1 MIDHFLNGVLP
12 IFSVGILGFLLGKR
26 QIFNFEAAMVLNK
39 FVMLI
44 GVPSLIILLLSKA
57 PISEFNFQMLS
68 GYFFTESVLYLTGI
82 LISKFIFQRE
92 TKEAVLIGLCIALT
106 NHVLFV
112 LPIAET
118 LFGEEYTKPIVSIIT
133 MDGLILFAGTIILL
147 DFLETKDLTVADTF
161 KKIIFNPPLIALL
174 IGLVFGLSRSKI
186 PGSIE
191 VFLNVVAVS
200 ASPVVLF
207 SLGIILSRPYKGAN
221 LALPLTITFIKLVIH
236 PIFAGI
242 IFTAAL
248 ALPAELKNPAI
259 MTAAAPCGLMSFMLK
274 TCSLSPYLY
283 PSQLLSTW
291 SATKQAKHALKKY
304 LDFLALNL
312 IMQKLVIWS
321 DGLLNF

>member
-68 GYFFTESVLYLTGI
+68 GYFFTELVLYLTGI

-118 LFGEEYTKPIVSIIT
+118 LFGTEYTKPIVAIIT
-133 MDGLILFAGTIILL
+133 MDGLVLFAGTIILL
-147 DFLETKDLTVADTF
+147 DFLETQDLAVADTF

-186 PGSIE
+186 PVGIE
-191 VFLNVVAVS
+191 VFLNAVAVS
-200 ASPVVLF
+200 ASPVLLF
-207 SLGIILSRPYKGAN
+207 SLGIILSRPYKEVN

-248 ALPAELKNPAI
+248 ALPTELKNPAI
-259 MTAAAPCGLMSFMLK
+259 MTAAAPCGLMSFML
-274 TCSLSPYLY
+274 
-283 PSQLLSTW
+283 
-291 SATKQAKHALKKY
+291 
-304 LDFLALNL
+304 ALNYKVKVDVIARAVL
-312 IMQKLVIWS
+312 ISSVGSTITI
-321 DGLLNF
+321 

>member
-68 GYFFTESVLYLTGI
+68 GYFFTELVLYLTGI

-118 LFGEEYTKPIVSIIT
+118 LFGTEYTKPIVAIIT
-133 MDGLILFAGTIILL
+133 MDGLVLFAGTIILL
-147 DFLETKDLTVADTF
+147 DFLETQDLAVADTF

-186 PGSIE
+186 PVGIE
-191 VFLNVVAVS
+191 VFLNAVAVS
-200 ASPVVLF
+200 ASPVLLF
-207 SLGIILSRPYKGAN
+207 SLGIILSRPYKEVN

-248 ALPAELKNPAI
+248 ALPTELKNPAI
-259 MTAAAPCGLMSFMLK
+259 MTAAAPCGLMSFML
-274 TCSLSPYLY
+274 
-283 PSQLLSTW
+283 
-291 SATKQAKHALKKY
+291 
-304 LDFLALNL
+304 ALNYKVKVDVIARAIL
-312 IMQKLVIWS
+312 ISSVGSTITISLAAA
-321 DGLLNF
+321 L

>member
-12 IFSVGILGFLLGKR
+12 IFSIGILGFLLGKR

-57 PISEFNFQMLS
+57 PISQFNFQMLS
-68 GYFFTESVLYLTGI
+68 GYFFTELVLYLTGI

-118 LFGEEYTKPIVSIIT
+118 LFGEEYAKPIISIIT

-147 DFLETKDLTVADTF
+147 DLLETKDLTFTDSF
-161 KKIIFNPPLIALL
+161 KKIILNPPLIAVLV
-174 IGLVFGLSRSKI
+174 GLVFGFSKSEI
-186 PGSIE
+186 PIGVE
-191 VFLNVVAVS
+191 VFLNAIAVS
-200 ASPVVLF
+200 ASPVLLF
-207 SLGIILSRPYKGAN
+207 ALGIILSRPYTGAN
-221 LALPLTITFIKLVIH
+221 LALPLTMTFIKLVIH

-248 ALPAELKNPAI
+248 ALPTEFKNPAI
-259 MTAAAPCGLMSFMLK
+259 MTAAAPCGLMSFML
-274 TCSLSPYLY
+274 
-283 PSQLLSTW
+283 
-291 SATKQAKHALKKY
+291 
-304 LDFLALNL
+304 ALNYKVQVDVIARAIL
-312 IMQKLVIWS
+312 ISSAGSTITISLAAA
-321 DGLLNF
+321 L

>member
-12 IFSVGILGFLLGKR
+12 IFSIGVLGFLLGKR
-26 QIFNFEAAMVLNK
+26 QIFNFEAAMMLNK

-68 GYFFTESVLYLTGI
+68 GYFFTELVLYLTGI

-118 LFGEEYTKPIVSIIT
+118 LFGKEYTKPIISIIT

-147 DFLETKDLTVADTF
+147 DFLETKNLTFADTF
-161 KKIIFNPPLIALL
+161 KKIILNPPLIAVLV
-174 IGLVFGLSRSKI
+174 GLVFGFSKSEI
-186 PGSIE
+186 PIGVE
-191 VFLNVVAVS
+191 VFLNAIAVS
-200 ASPVVLF
+200 ASPVLLF
-207 SLGIILSRPYKGAN
+207 ALGIILSRPYKGAN
-221 LALPLTITFIKLVIH
+221 LALPLTMTFIKLIIH

-242 IFTAAL
+242 IFTAAV
-248 ALPAELKNPAI
+248 ALPTEFKNPAI
-259 MTAAAPCGLMSFMLK
+259 MTAAAPCGLMSFML
-274 TCSLSPYLY
+274 
-283 PSQLLSTW
+283 
-291 SATKQAKHALKKY
+291 
-304 LDFLALNL
+304 ALNYKVKVDVIARAIL
-312 IMQKLVIWS
+312 ISSVGSTLTIS
-321 DGLLNF
+321 LAATL

>member
-12 IFSVGILGFLLGKR
+12 IFSIGILGFLLGKR

-68 GYFFTESVLYLTGI
+68 GYFFTEVVLYLTGI
-82 LISKFIFQRE
+82 LIAKFIFRRE

-118 LFGEEYTKPIVSIIT
+118 LFGPDYTKPIISIIT

-147 DFLETKDLTVADTF
+147 DFLETQDLTIADTF

-174 IGLVFGLSRSKI
+174 LGLVFGLSNSQI
-186 PGSIE
+186 PVGIE
-191 VFLNVVAVS
+191 VFLNAVAVS
-200 ASPVVLF
+200 ASPVLLF
-207 SLGIILSRPYKGAN
+207 SLGIILSRPYKSAN
-221 LALPLTITFIKLVIH
+221 LALPITMTFIKLIVH
-236 PIFAGI
+236 PIFAGVL
-242 IFTAAL
+242 FTIAL
-248 ALPAELKNPAI
+248 ALPPEIKNPAI
-259 MTAAAPCGLMSFMLK
+259 MTAAAPCGLMSFML
-274 TCSLSPYLY
+274 
-283 PSQLLSTW
+283 
-291 SATKQAKHALKKY
+291 
-304 LDFLALNL
+304 ALNYKVKVDIIARAIFMSSVCSTITISFAAAL
-312 IMQKLVIWS
+312 
-321 DGLLNF
+321 